1 MNLLSFELATE
12 QCSVALL
19 VDGELHQLAASG
31 HRPSREILK
40 MASELMAEAELSL
53 HDMDALAFGRG
64 PGAFTG
70 LRIAAAVV
78 QGLAF
83 GAELPVVPVSS
94 LAALAQRA
102 CEDHGARNVIA
113 LLDARMNEVYAG
125 CFRVASNGLVRAVDE
140 ERLLPPEQLELPDDG
155 ETWTG
160 AGPGWK
166 AWRERFAALPG
177 ELRPEVLPDA
187 AAVARLAAVEF
198 AASGGVDAAEAVPV
212 YLRDQVAWQKTT
224 A

>member
-1 MNLLSFELATE
+1 MRPKRCGSSIPSRDAMNLLSFELATE

-19 VDGELHQLAASG
+19 ADGELHQLAATG
-31 HRPSREILK
+31 NRPSREILK
-40 MASELMAEAELSL
+40 MARELLAEAELSL

-70 LRIAAAVV
+70 LRIAAGVV

-102 CEDHGARNVIA
+102 FEDHEARNIVA

-125 CFRVASNGLVRAVDE
+125 RFRAASNGLVRPVGDE
-140 ERLLPPEQLELPDDG
+140 QLLPPERLEVPQDG
-155 ETWTG
+155 ETWSG
-160 AGPGWK
+160 AGPGWNAYRAK
-166 AWRERFAALPG
+166 YA
-177 ELRPEVLPDA
+177 VLPET
-187 AAVARLAAVEF
+187 L
-198 AASGGVDAAEAVPV
+198 
-212 YLRDQVAWQKTT
+212 L
-224 A
+224 

>member
-1 MNLLSFELATE
+1 
-12 QCSVALL
+12 
-19 VDGELHQLAASG
+19 
-31 HRPSREILK
+31 EILK

-102 CEDHGARNVIA
+102 CEDHGARDLIA

-140 ERLLPPEQLELPDDG
+140 ERLLPPPQLGLPDDG

-160 AGPGWK
+160 AGPAWQG
-166 AWRERFAALPG
+166 WRERFAALPG

-187 AAVARLAAVEF
+187 AALARLGAAAFPASRGVAP
-198 AASGGVDAAEAVPV
+198 AAAGPV
-212 YLRDQVAWQKTT
+212 RLRR
-224 A
+224 